1 MVAAFETREWRHL
14 PNPFFWSRFSSTST
28 GEQRGEEGI
37 EKKGG
42 RGIKIDRGNPLFRAP
57 LFSGARDRATMDY
70 EIYGTGEIKG

>member
-1 MVAAFETREWRHL
+1 MKRASDDTFLIPSSGAASPRR
-14 PNPFFWSRFSSTST
+14 PRT
-28 GEQRGEEGI
+28 GEQRGEEGV